1 MDLLNDKEV
10 YDITMAR
17 EVKGAIRTYQKLG
30 VTWEDAKHDIMDA
43 FYKSEEETDVLMNKY
58 WKREK
63 EN

>member
-10 YDITMAR
+10 YDITMAP

-30 VTWEDAKHDIMDA
+30 VTWE
-43 FYKSEEETDVLMNKY
+43 EETDELMNKY